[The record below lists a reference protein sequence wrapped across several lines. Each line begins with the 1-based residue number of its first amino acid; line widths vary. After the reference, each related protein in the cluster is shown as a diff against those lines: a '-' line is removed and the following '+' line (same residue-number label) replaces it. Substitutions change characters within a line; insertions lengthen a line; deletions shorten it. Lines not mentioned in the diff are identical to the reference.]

1 MQFRVSAMDR
11 YDVISKLREHEQE
24 LKAAGIVHLLIFGS
38 VARGEASAESD
49 IDLIADFDKSTR
61 LTLVKVG
68 NLQSRLTD
76 LLGVHVD
83 LSSSEWM
90 REPVKSRALREA
102 VRAF

>member
-1 MQFRVSAMDR
+1 MDQR
-11 YDVISKLREHEQE
+11 DLISKLREHEWE
-24 LKAAGIVHLLIFGS
+24 LKAAGIVHLSIFGS
-38 VARGEASAESD
+38 VARDEASAASD
-49 IDLIADFDKSTR
+49 VDLMADFDKSMR

-68 NLQSRLTD
+68 SLQKRLTD
-76 LLGVHVD
+76 LLGENVD